1 MREGS
6 SVTAEDRT
14 GSLVTLDQLLADND
28 LTGKRVLVRVDFN
41 VPLEDGKVGEGG
53 LQVGD
58 DTRIRAALPT
68 IQRLLEAGATLFLIS
83 HLGRPKGAP
92 EDAFRMG
99 PVARRLAELLGQEVR
114 YQAADGPVGHE
125 QQLFV
130 AQAPAGSVTLLENSR
145 FDSRETKN
153 DVAMARILASYAD
166 YYVNDAF
173 GAAHRAH
180 ATTEAVAH
188 LLPSAAG
195 ALMSAELQAL
205 RKLTDSPERP
215 FVVVLGGAKVSDK
228 LGVIESLLDQA
239 DAIIIGGAMAYTFEL
254 ARGGQVGGS
263 LVEPELTDT
272 AARIM
277 ESAEQRGVNLLLPA
291 DSLCAQEIADG
302 VETRVFPSGAI
313 PDGWLGLDVGP
324 QATEE
329 FSEVLRGARTLFWNG
344 PLGVFETPPFDTG
357 TTAVATVVAGLDAY
371 TVVGGGDSIAALAA
385 TGLQDRIDHVLT
397 GGGAS
402 LEFVEGVELP
412 GVTAL
417 EAN

>member
-1 MREGS
+1 MTEASHGS
-6 SVTAEDRT
+6 SFRT
-14 GSLVTLDQLLADND
+14 LESLVTEED
-28 LTGKRVLVRVDFN
+28 LKGKRVLVRVDFN
-41 VPLEDGKVGEGG
+41 VPLEEGPGG

-68 IQRLLEAGATLFLIS
+68 LKRLLNAGATLFLVS

-92 EDAFRMG
+92 EDAYRMD
-99 PVARRLAELLGQEVR
+99 PVAARLSQLLGAEVR
-114 YQAADGPVGHE
+114 YQATDGPAGA
-125 QQLFV
+125 QRQRFV
-130 AQAPAGSVTLLENSR
+130 AGAPAGSVPLLENSR

-153 DVAMARILASYAD
+153 DPAMARVLASYAD

-180 ATTEAVAH
+180 ATTEAVAR

-195 ALMSAELQAL
+195 QLMTAELQAL
-205 RKLTDSPERP
+205 KRLTDQPERP

-228 LGVIESLLDQA
+228 LGVIESLLSQA

-254 ARGGQVGGS
+254 AKGGSVGDS
-263 LVEPELTDT
+263 LVEPDLADT
-272 AARIM
+272 AERILA
-277 ESAEQRGVNLLLPA
+277 SAEERGVKLLLPP
-291 DSLCAQEIADG
+291 DSVCAQSIAAG
-302 VETRVFPSGAI
+302 VETRVFPSGAL

-324 QATEE
+324 RAVEL
-329 FSEVLRGARTLFWNG
+329 FSRELAGARTVFWNG
-344 PLGVFETPPFDTG
+344 PLGVFETAPFDTG
-357 TTAVATVVAGLDAY
+357 TTAIAEVVAGLDAY
-371 TVVGGGDSIAALAA
+371 TVVGGGDSIAALTA
-385 TGLQDRIDHVLT
+385 TGLQDQIDHVST

-402 LEFVEGVELP
+402 LEFVEGVALP

>member
-1 MREGS
+1 MTKASHGS
-6 SVTAEDRT
+6 SFRT
-14 GSLVTLDQLLADND
+14 LESLVTEED
-28 LTGKRVLVRVDFN
+28 LKGKRVLVRVDFN
-41 VPLEDGKVGEGG
+41 VPLEEGESG
-53 LQVGD
+53 LRVGD

-68 IQRLLEAGATLFLIS
+68 LQRLLNAGATLFLVS

-92 EDAFRMG
+92 EDAYRMG
-99 PVARRLAELLGQEVR
+99 PVATRLGELLGSEVR
-114 YQAADGPVGHE
+114 YLATEGPASAE
-125 QQLFV
+125 QQRFV
-130 AQAPAGSVTLLENSR
+130 ADAPAGSVTLLENSR

-153 DVAMARILASYAD
+153 DPAMARVLASYAH

-180 ATTEAVAH
+180 ATTEAVAR

-195 ALMSAELQAL
+195 QLMTAELQAL
-205 RKLTDSPERP
+205 KKLTHEPDRP

-228 LGVIESLLDQA
+228 LSVIESLLEQA

-254 ARGGQVGGS
+254 AKGGSVGGS
-263 LVEPELTDT
+263 LVEPDLATT
-272 AARIM
+272 AERIITT
-277 ESAEQRGVNLLLPA
+277 AEERGVKLLLPP
-291 DSLCAQEIADG
+291 DSLCAQSIAPG

-324 QATEE
+324 QAIES
-329 FSEVLRGARTLFWNG
+329 FSRELAGARTVFWNG
-344 PLGVFETPPFDTG
+344 PLGVFETAPFDTG
-357 TTAVATVVAGLDAY
+357 TTAIAKVVAGLDAY
-371 TVVGGGDSIAALAA
+371 TVVGGGDSIAALSA
-385 TGLQDRIDHVLT
+385 TGLQDQIDHVST

-402 LEFVEGVELP
+402 LEFVEGVALP

>member
-1 MREGS
+1 MTEASHGS
-6 SVTAEDRT
+6 SFRT
-14 GSLVTLDQLLADND
+14 LESLVTEED
-28 LTGKRVLVRVDFN
+28 LKGKRVLVRVDFN
-41 VPLEDGKVGEGG
+41 VPLEEGPGG

-68 IQRLLEAGATLFLIS
+68 LKRLLNAGATLFLVS

-92 EDAFRMG
+92 EDAYRMD
-99 PVARRLAELLGQEVR
+99 PVAARLSQLLGAEVR
-114 YQAADGPVGHE
+114 YQATDGPAGA
-125 QQLFV
+125 QQQRFV
-130 AQAPAGSVTLLENSR
+130 AAAPAGSVTLLENSR

-153 DVAMARILASYAD
+153 DPAMARVLASYAD

-180 ATTEAVAH
+180 ATTEAVAR

-195 ALMSAELQAL
+195 QLMTAELQAL
-205 RKLTDSPERP
+205 KRLTDQPDRP

-228 LGVIESLLDQA
+228 LGVIESLLSQA

-254 ARGGQVGGS
+254 AKGGSVGGS
-263 LVEPELTDT
+263 LVEPDLADT
-272 AARIM
+272 AERILA
-277 ESAEQRGVNLLLPA
+277 SAEERGVKLLLPP
-291 DSLCAQEIADG
+291 DSVCAQSIAAG

-324 QATEE
+324 RAVEL
-329 FSEVLRGARTLFWNG
+329 FSRELAGARTVFWNG
-344 PLGVFETPPFDTG
+344 PLGVFETAPFDAG
-357 TTAVATVVAGLDAY
+357 TTAIAKVVAGLDAY
-371 TVVGGGDSIAALAA
+371 TVVGGGDSIAALTA
-385 TGLQDRIDHVLT
+385 TGLQDQIDHVST

-402 LEFVEGVELP
+402 LEFVEGVALP

>member
-1 MREGS
+1 MTEASHGS
-6 SVTAEDRT
+6 SFRT
-14 GSLVTLDQLLADND
+14 LESLVTDED
-28 LTGKRVLVRVDFN
+28 LKGKRVLVRVDFN
-41 VPLEDGKVGEGG
+41 VPLEEGPGG

-68 IQRLLEAGATLFLIS
+68 LKRLLNAGATLFLVS

-92 EDAFRMG
+92 EDAYRMD
-99 PVARRLAELLGQEVR
+99 PVAARLSQLLGAEVR
-114 YQAADGPVGHE
+114 YQATDGPAGA
-125 QQLFV
+125 QQQRFV
-130 AQAPAGSVTLLENSR
+130 AAAPAGSVTLLENSR

-153 DVAMARILASYAD
+153 DPAMARVLASYAD

-180 ATTEAVAH
+180 ATTEAVAR

-195 ALMSAELQAL
+195 QLMTAELQAL
-205 RKLTDSPERP
+205 KRLTDQPDRP

-228 LGVIESLLDQA
+228 LGVIESLLSQA

-254 ARGGQVGGS
+254 AKGGSVGGS
-263 LVEPELTDT
+263 LVEPDLADT
-272 AARIM
+272 AERILA
-277 ESAEQRGVNLLLPA
+277 SAEERGVKLLLPP
-291 DSLCAQEIADG
+291 DSVCAQSIAAG

-324 QATEE
+324 RAVEL
-329 FSEVLRGARTLFWNG
+329 FSRELAGARTVFWNG
-344 PLGVFETPPFDTG
+344 PLGVFETAPFDAG
-357 TTAVATVVAGLDAY
+357 TTAIAKVVAGLDAY
-371 TVVGGGDSIAALAA
+371 TVVGGGDSIAALTA
-385 TGLQDRIDHVLT
+385 TGLQDQIDHVST

-402 LEFVEGVELP
+402 LEFVEGVALP

>member
-1 MREGS
+1 VTEASHGS
-6 SVTAEDRT
+6 SFRT
-14 GSLVTLDQLLADND
+14 LESLVTEED
-28 LTGKRVLVRVDFN
+28 LKGKRVLIRVDFN
-41 VPLEDGKVGEGG
+41 VPLEEGPGG

-68 IQRLLEAGATLFLIS
+68 LKRLLNAGATLFLVS

-92 EDAFRMG
+92 EDAYRMD
-99 PVARRLAELLGQEVR
+99 PVAARLSQLLGAEVR
-114 YQAADGPVGHE
+114 YQATDGPAGA
-125 QQLFV
+125 QQQRFV
-130 AQAPAGSVTLLENSR
+130 AAAPAGSVTLLENSR

-153 DVAMARILASYAD
+153 DPAMARVLASYAD

-180 ATTEAVAH
+180 ATTEAVAR

-195 ALMSAELQAL
+195 QLMTAELQAL
-205 RKLTDSPERP
+205 KRLTDQPDRP

-228 LGVIESLLDQA
+228 LGVIESLLSQA

-254 ARGGQVGGS
+254 AKGGSVGGS
-263 LVEPELTDT
+263 LVEPDLADT
-272 AARIM
+272 AERILA
-277 ESAEQRGVNLLLPA
+277 SAEERGVKLLLPP
-291 DSLCAQEIADG
+291 DSVCAQSIAAG

-324 QATEE
+324 RAVEL
-329 FSEVLRGARTLFWNG
+329 FSRELAGARTVFWNG
-344 PLGVFETPPFDTG
+344 PLGVFETAPFDAG
-357 TTAVATVVAGLDAY
+357 TTAIAKVVAGLDAY
-371 TVVGGGDSIAALAA
+371 TVVGGGDSIAALTA
-385 TGLQDRIDHVLT
+385 TGLQDQIDHVST

-402 LEFVEGVELP
+402 LEFVEGVALP

>member
-1 MREGS
+1 MTEASHGS
-6 SVTAEDRT
+6 SFRT
-14 GSLVTLDQLLADND
+14 LESLVTEED
-28 LTGKRVLVRVDFN
+28 LKGKRVLIRVDFN
-41 VPLEDGKVGEGG
+41 VPLEEGPGG

-68 IQRLLEAGATLFLIS
+68 LKRLLNAGATLFLVS

-92 EDAFRMG
+92 EDAYRMD
-99 PVARRLAELLGQEVR
+99 PVAARLSQLLGAEVR
-114 YQAADGPVGHE
+114 YQATDGPAGA
-125 QQLFV
+125 QQQRFV
-130 AQAPAGSVTLLENSR
+130 AAAPAGSVTLLENSR

-153 DVAMARILASYAD
+153 DPAMARVLASYAD

-180 ATTEAVAH
+180 ATTEAVAR

-195 ALMSAELQAL
+195 QLMTAELQAL
-205 RKLTDSPERP
+205 KRLTDQPDRP

-228 LGVIESLLDQA
+228 LGVIESLLSQA

-254 ARGGQVGGS
+254 AKGGSVGGS
-263 LVEPELTDT
+263 LVEPDLADT
-272 AARIM
+272 AERILA
-277 ESAEQRGVNLLLPA
+277 SAEERGVKLLLPP
-291 DSLCAQEIADG
+291 DSVCAQSIAAG

-324 QATEE
+324 RAVEL
-329 FSEVLRGARTLFWNG
+329 FSRELAGARTVFWNG
-344 PLGVFETPPFDTG
+344 PLGVFETAPFDAG
-357 TTAVATVVAGLDAY
+357 TTAIAKVVAGLDAY
-371 TVVGGGDSIAALAA
+371 TVVGGGDSIAALTA
-385 TGLQDRIDHVLT
+385 TGLQDQIDHVST

-402 LEFVEGVELP
+402 LEFVEGVALP